1 MHRITL
7 TIILLIAATCADA
20 AFYQKKDG
28 TNVDPIKTRFGRDLI
43 YSGNNLEPGADLT
56 GAGLRDADLQ
66 FADLSYADMTGAD
79 LRFTYLDYADLTD
92 AFLTGADL
100 QNADLQFA
108 DLSYADLTGADLYDA
123 TLFYTDMEGADLTN
137 ANLRT
142 ADLRFADLSY
152 ADLSGADLQN
162 GDGDFYYNNATW
174 TDAFYYTDNEP
185 IWASSMDAAWRTS
198 VGILAL
204 APTSS
209 VPEPSTLILAL
220 IGLAL
225 LPRKRRR

>member
-1 MHRITL
+1 MHRISL
-7 TIILLIAATCADA
+7 TIILLFSATAADA
-20 AFYQKKDG
+20 ASYQQTYG
-28 TNVDPIKTRFGRDLI
+28 TIVDPIQTRYGSDLS

-66 FADLSYADMTGAD
+66 FADLSYADKTGAD
-79 LRFTYLDYADLTD
+79 LRFTYLDYADLTNARLTSAVLWQAELD
-92 AFLTGADL
+92 AADLTGADL
-100 QNADLQFA
+100 TGAN
-108 DLSYADLTGADLYDA
+108 LSYADLTGADL
-123 TLFYTDMEGADLTN
+123 TGAN
-137 ANLRT
+137 
-142 ADLRFADLSY
+142 LSY

-162 GDGDFYYNNATW
+162 GDGDFYYATW

-220 IGLAL
+220 LGLAL
-225 LPRKRRR
+225 LPRRRRR